1 MAFAEIT
8 NVSLQEIKAFIMLR
22 KSFLG
27 AEDKK
32 RVLSMT
38 GGELQAKKVEDAMI
52 QLAPKILVGT
62 SGTEA
67 KKKV

>member
-1 MAFAEIT
+1 
-8 NVSLQEIKAFIMLR
+8 MLR

-38 GGELQAKKVEDAMI
+38 GGELQAKKVEDAMR

-67 KKKV
+67 KKKVYSL